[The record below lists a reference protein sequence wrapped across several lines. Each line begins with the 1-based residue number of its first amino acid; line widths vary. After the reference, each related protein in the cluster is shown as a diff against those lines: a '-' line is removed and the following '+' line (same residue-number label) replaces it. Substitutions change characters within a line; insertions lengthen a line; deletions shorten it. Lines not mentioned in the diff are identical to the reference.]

1 MLKFAIKNM
10 AVKKAQILLVVLSIM
25 LSAGVAVLAYNT
37 AQQVSDGITG
47 TAGYYSVLVGPA
59 GSKTQLVMNT
69 LYFTDSPLGT
79 LPYSLLSQL
88 KADMRVVSALPF
100 AMADSYNGYSVA
112 GVTAPFL
119 DGKALSQG
127 EMFTDGEAFQAV
139 LGADVAASCG
149 VKVGD
154 SIFTSHSAGETHH
167 QPLTVTGILAPTHT
181 VYDRM
186 VFTQIKTIWEVH
198 EHEEEHDEEHEEEE
212 HHDHADMD
220 GMVCAVLVRTKN
232 PAYAMTLV
240 NDYNGTIYTAP
251 DGTPY
256 SLQAIE
262 PMDAVRGILE
272 ETDNTKYIVFV
283 LCGIILLMNIVIISV
298 ITLLNMVHAAG
309 EIRLMR
315 LIGISMKRIN
325 LLYVL
330 QNLLIGLASTL
341 LAFGLS
347 RLCLTF
353 MGDYV
358 ASMGVVLDPGRVYL
372 PEIIILLA
380 VLIISVLPT
389 LICTAVMAKKDGM
402 EA

>member
-1 MLKFAIKNM
+1 MLKFAVKNM

-47 TAGYYSVLVGPA
+47 TAGYYSVIVGPA

-88 KADMRVVSALPF
+88 KSDMRVNSAQPF

-112 GVTAPFL
+112 GITAAFL
-119 DGKALSQG
+119 DGKEVAQG
-127 EMFTDGEAFQAV
+127 GMFIDGEAFQAV
-139 LGADVAASCG
+139 LGANVAAACR

-154 SIFTSHSAGETHH
+154 AIYTSHSAGETHSH
-167 QPLTVTGILAPTHT
+167 PLTVTGILAPTHT
-181 VYDRM
+181 VYDQM
-186 VFTQIKTIWEVH
+186 VFTQIRTIWEVH
-198 EHEEEHDEEHEEEE
+198 EHEEEEHDEHEEDE

-220 GMVCAVLVRTKN
+220 GMVCAILVRTKN
-232 PAYAMTLV
+232 PAYAMTLA
-240 NDYNGTIYTAP
+240 NEYNGKIYTAP

-256 SLQAIE
+256 SLQAVE
-262 PMDAVRGILE
+262 PMEAVRGLLE
-272 ETDNTKYIVFV
+272 ETNNTKYIVFV

-298 ITLLNMVHAAG
+298 ITLLNMVHAAK
-309 EIRLMR
+309 EIALMR
-315 LIGISMKRIN
+315 LIGISMKKIN
-325 LLYVL
+325 LLYVV

-358 ASMGVVLDPGRVYL
+358 ASMGVVLDIGRVYPL
-372 PEIIILLA
+372 EIVILLA
-380 VLIISVLPT
+380 VLLISVLPT
-389 LICTAVMAKKDGM
+389 LICTAVMAKKDGIG
-402 EA
+402 A